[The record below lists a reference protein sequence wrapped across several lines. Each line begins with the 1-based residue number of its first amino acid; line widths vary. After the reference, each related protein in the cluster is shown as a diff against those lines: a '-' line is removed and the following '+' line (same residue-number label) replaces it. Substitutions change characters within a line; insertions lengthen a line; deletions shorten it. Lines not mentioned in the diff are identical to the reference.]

1 MEATMEYT
9 GKPLPGM
16 KGFPGTAID
25 QGEVFSGAG
34 PEPFTQGGAHHQ
46 AGTYTQTQ
54 ASAVLGNGAKVLT
67 ESGFKALSKEEREEA
82 KRIAL
87 EAGFSFEGYQ
97 VVRREFFSHR
107 YDPTLTIK
115 GNSITFNNACISRL
129 EEVVY
134 VQVLVNPLTETL
146 VIRPCSEGA
155 RDAIRWCIAKNDKRK
170 SRQITCGIFTAKL
183 YELMGWEALYRY
195 KLQGTQITH
204 KGEQLFVFDLTST
217 ETFLPATKDP
227 ENPDAKPKRR
237 PPVYPA
243 NWRDSFGI
251 PVAQHEASTKVSLEE
266 GYSYADELPDK
277 TGTYGSQEAEPV
289 SEVI

>member
-1 MEATMEYT
+1 M
-9 GKPLPGM
+9 
-16 KGFPGTAID
+16 
-25 QGEVFSGAG
+25 
-34 PEPFTQGGAHHQ
+34 
-46 AGTYTQTQ
+46 
-54 ASAVLGNGAKVLT
+54 LT
-67 ESGFKALSKEEREEA
+67 EGGFKPLSKEEKDEA

-251 PVAQHEASTKVSLEE
+251 PVAQHEASTKVNLEE

-277 TGTYGSQEAEPV
+277 TGTYGSQKAGPV
-289 SEVI
+289 SEVV

>member
-16 KGFPGTAID
+16 TGVPGTAPS
-25 QGEVFSGAG
+25 QSEVFSGAK
-34 PEPFTQGGAHHQ
+34 PEPFT
-46 AGTYTQTQ
+46 YTQQGIFPAAKPQ
-54 ASAVLGNGAKVLT
+54 ASDVLGNGARVLT
-67 ESGFKALSKEEREEA
+67 EGGFKPLSKEEKDEA

-251 PVAQHEASTKVSLEE
+251 PVAQHEASTKVNLEE

-277 TGTYGSQEAEPV
+277 TGTYGSQKAGPV
-289 SEVI
+289 SEVV

>member
-16 KGFPGTAID
+16 NGVPGTAPS
-25 QGEVFSGAG
+25 QSEVFSGAK
-34 PEPFTQGGAHHQ
+34 PEPFT
-46 AGTYTQTQ
+46 YTQQGMFPAAKPQ
-54 ASAVLGNGAKVLT
+54 ASDVLGNGARVLT
-67 ESGFKALSKEEREEA
+67 ENGFKALTKEEKEEA

-170 SRQITCGIFTAKL
+170 SLHAFI
-183 YELMGWEALYRY
+183 ELLQHFYRD
-195 KLQGTQITH
+195 Q
-204 KGEQLFVFDLTST
+204 
-217 ETFLPATKDP
+217 
-227 ENPDAKPKRR
+227 PD
-237 PPVYPA
+237 
-243 NWRDSFGI
+243 F
-251 PVAQHEASTKVSLEE
+251 KV
-266 GYSYADELPDK
+266 
-277 TGTYGSQEAEPV
+277 
-289 SEVI
+289 